1 MPVNMRGRTVDAN
14 GTVRLISQNFPDVGQ
29 ANSFASRLISQ
40 YGISST
46 VQQSKNGGFFVVG
59 MTGNTQNI
67 QMYYNQ
73 QHDLFVFPD
82 ITYAPQI
89 NDYVP
94 PAQAAPQAPP
104 AAVRTQNTVQPAV
117 QQIKGKTVVCKKCG
131 ATYSKSAKACP
142 SCGAANKK
150 PIYSR
155 WWFWAIIGVLV
166 LVIIIPKGTKDSE
179 NISDGGSNVN
189 NSSAGN
195 TAKDESLGDIVF
207 DQLTAVD
214 NDICSFVITDID
226 PKDTW
231 GYTLKVLLENKTSD
245 RNLVF
250 SVTNASING
259 VNLDPLF
266 ASEVAAGKKSNN
278 DINFSSSSIKE
289 YGLSPV
295 TDIELIL
302 RVYDDD
308 DWSIDDYANTVVHI
322 YPYGEEKAVQF
333 VREDQAGDIIL
344 IDNEYV
350 KAVVTGIDKD
360 GFWGYTLNLYLINKT
375 DSEVMFSADNVS
387 INGFMADP
395 YFASSVTAHRSK
407 FTTISWSDSTLE
419 ENGITEVKNID
430 FTFKARD
437 DEKWD
442 SDYYAEE
449 NITITP

>member
-14 GTVRLISQNFPDVGQ
+14 GTVRLISQNFPDAGQ

-155 WWFWAIIGVLV
+155 WWFWAIIVVVLIC
-166 LVIIIPKGTKDSE
+166 LIIPKGDKKAED
-179 NISDGGSNVN
+179 ISDVNIDSVN
-189 NSSAGN
+189 NIDNSDGN
-195 TAKDESLGDIVF
+195 KEALETESVIPLTDKERIEKVIRDRIS
-207 DQLTAVD
+207 DQYT
-214 NDICSFVITDID
+214 FTDID
-226 PKDTW
+226 SITINDHQGDGHTGEYIALVRLTWNQQNKADT
-231 GYTLKVLLENKTSD
+231 TKTMLTMYSD
-245 RNLVF
+245 DL
-250 SVTNASING
+250 ASIVYENEPLVSEIAVFWEVPYLNSNG
-259 VNLDPLF
+259 KRAYVRNTNGMVVSDESWLF
-266 ASEVAAGKKSNN
+266 
-278 DINFSSSSIKE
+278 
-289 YGLSPV
+289 
-295 TDIELIL
+295 
-302 RVYDDD
+302 
-308 DWSIDDYANTVVHI
+308 
-322 YPYGEEKAVQF
+322 
-333 VREDQAGDIIL
+333 
-344 IDNEYV
+344 
-350 KAVVTGIDKD
+350 
-360 GFWGYTLNLYLINKT
+360 
-375 DSEVMFSADNVS
+375 
-387 INGFMADP
+387 
-395 YFASSVTAHRSK
+395 
-407 FTTISWSDSTLE
+407 
-419 ENGITEVKNID
+419 
-430 FTFKARD
+430 
-437 DEKWD
+437 
-442 SDYYAEE
+442 
-449 NITITP
+449 